1 MYVILSLVVY
11 IFLSFSFLE
20 NELIDKVN
28 WNSRSSIANIVNYTD
43 EKWTKH
49 STRRRPKIN
58 DTGNIPSINQTYFG
72 QRAVYILSLFDL
84 INGCVYVWVYSF
96 PFIELSDA
104 VEGLLL
110 V

>member
-1 MYVILSLVVY
+1 MTQG
-11 IFLSFSFLE
+11 
-20 NELIDKVN
+20 
-28 WNSRSSIANIVNYTD
+28 IV
-43 EKWTKH
+43 
-49 STRRRPKIN
+49 
-58 DTGNIPSINQTYFG
+58 INQTYFG